1 MARPLESQL
10 YRELVDSRFN
20 FLDRGTIEIN
30 DIYNAVHRQYPH
42 VCDDEFLC
50 VHQQNAAIPQA
61 EWKHIVRSALQR
73 CKAPADTIVFSGRRG
88 YWVFT

>member
-30 DIYNAVHRQYPH
+30 D
-42 VCDDEFLC
+42 
-50 VHQQNAAIPQA
+50 
-61 EWKHIVRSALQR
+61 
-73 CKAPADTIVFSGRRG
+73 T
-88 YWVFT
+88 

>member
-1 MARPLESQL
+1 MARPIESQL

-20 FLDRGTIEIN
+20 FIERGTVEIG
-30 DIYNAVHRQYPH
+30 DIYNAVQRQYPH
-42 VCDDEFLC
+42 LCDDDFLC
-50 VHQQNAAIPQA
+50 THRQEAPTPQA

-73 CKAPADTIVFSGRRG
+73 CKAPPDTIVFSGRRG

>member
-42 VCDDEFLC
+42 LCDDEFLC
-50 VHQQNAAIPQA
+50 VHQQNAVNSQP
-61 EWKHIVRSALQR
+61 EWKHIVRAALQR
-73 CKAPADTIVFSGRRG
+73 SKIIYDEVTFSGRRG
-88 YWVFT
+88 FWIFT